1 MIQLD
6 IQRRRLVI
14 PSDMHGVIAGASERA
29 RLQRRLERSLSSQMA
44 YTENFSLPISE
55 TALKKTITRYSEQ
68 RVFRPLNEIRYW
80 FTYEAGAYIEPGYP
94 PLFYS
99 GGSSKDRSPNKS
111 AIAAVGE
118 GIAGFLVQRVYRCTT
133 LARPNHEIPDIVMED
148 ASRTYLVEAKA
159 TIGSVDR
166 IHRKVDQTISSMARI
181 FVSAL
186 LLDVRP
192 PVGII
197 VGTSIASETGYY
209 VCITEMVAP

>member
-1 MIQLD
+1 MIQLSID
-6 IQRRRLVI
+6 RRHLII
-14 PSDMHGVIAGASERA
+14 PNQLHGIIAGASERV
-29 RLQRRLERSLSSQMA
+29 RLQRRLEKSLLSQMA
-44 YTENFSLPISE
+44 YTENFSLSISE
-55 TALKKTITRYSEQ
+55 TALKQMITKYSEQ

-99 GGSSKDRSPNKS
+99 GGSSRDRSPNKS

-118 GIAGFLVQRVYRCTT
+118 GIAGFLAQRVYHSTT
-133 LARPNHEIPDIVMED
+133 LARPNHEIPDVVMED
-148 ASRTYLVEAKA
+148 AHRTFLVEAKA
-159 TIGSVDR
+159 TMGSVDR
-166 IHRKVDQTISSMARI
+166 IHKKVDQTIPSMARL

-197 VGTSIASETGYY
+197 VGTSILSETEYY
-209 VCITEMVAP
+209 TCITEMATP